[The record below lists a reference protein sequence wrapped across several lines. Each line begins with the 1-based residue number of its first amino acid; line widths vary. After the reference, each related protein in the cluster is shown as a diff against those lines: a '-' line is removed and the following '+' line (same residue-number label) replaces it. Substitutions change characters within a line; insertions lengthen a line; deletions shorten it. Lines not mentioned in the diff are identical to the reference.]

1 MTGEPTGLRVE
12 SSFAKWRKD
21 PAYRKAYATL
31 DEEFALAGALIDA
44 RTNANVSQ
52 EVIAERMKT
61 SQTDVARLEGG
72 HGNPSNRATSVCE
85 VFMRSAITSCKMLR
99 RHGQATG
106 TKLKTSFEPN

>member
-72 HGNPSNRATSVCE
+72 HGNPSV
-85 VFMRSAITSCKMLR
+85 KMLR